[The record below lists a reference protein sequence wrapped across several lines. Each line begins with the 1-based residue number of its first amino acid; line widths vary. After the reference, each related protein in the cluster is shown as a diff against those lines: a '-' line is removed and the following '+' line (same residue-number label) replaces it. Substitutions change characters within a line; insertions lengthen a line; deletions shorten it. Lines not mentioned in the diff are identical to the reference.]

1 VAVVAVVVVVLED
14 FIILVDAAVV
24 CIAVVVVVAVAGLEE
39 QTLAAAPGARLALIQ
54 EVLAV
59 QEPFHRQV
67 LVVLAALVLGL
78 SHIAAEMVVIGV
90 QVVLVTV
97 FQVGVEQVVLAHQ
110 ETPILLG
117 T

>member
-24 CIAVVVVVAVAGLEE
+24 CIAVVVVAVAGLEE